1 MYIGRN
7 HTWFT
12 LNQEGVMTLGVGLM
26 AARALGQPDNICLLS
41 EGKEVR
47 KGQPC
52 FRLGRGNRQMTLRAP
67 VDGIIDQVNV
77 SALKD
82 SSTVSMDPF
91 GRGWIYRIEPRGEI
105 SLEEFISGAKAD
117 GWLKSEISR
126 LRDFLAGRTESPALA
141 GATLQDGG
149 MPVDGFG
156 EQLDD
161 EHWHQL
167 LEDFLGL
174 ETGN

>member
-1 MYIGRN
+1 
-7 HTWFT
+7 
-12 LNQEGVMTLGVGLM
+12 M

-67 VDGIIDQVNV
+67 VDGIVEGVNV
-77 SALKD
+77 SAFKD
-82 SSTVSMDPF
+82 SSFVSTDPF

-105 SLEEFISGAKAD
+105 SLEEFISGEKAE
-117 GWLKSEISR
+117 GWLQSELSR
-126 LRDFLAGRTESPALA
+126 LRDFLAGQTENRALA

-149 MPVDGFG
+149 MPVEGFG
-156 EQLDD
+156 EHLDD

-167 LEDFLGL
+167 IEEFLGL
-174 ETGN
+174 DTGN